1 LLFLLVM
8 IENWAGS
15 GCGAA
20 GTEVEGEFLPP
31 SPPADRAERADG
43 RVLAVTKSAPSLRCQ
58 KLIPGSLWRPLLF
71 FGRRK
76 LVSNVRS

>member
-31 SPPADRAERADG
+31 SPPADHAEGADG
-43 RVLAVTKSAPSLRCQ
+43 CSFAAP
-58 KLIPGSLWRPLLF
+58 KM
-71 FGRRK
+71 
-76 LVSNVRS
+76 